1 MFLPLLKLQ
10 LECSVQFSRSVVS
23 DSLRPHGLQHTRPL
37 CPPPTPR
44 VHPNSCPLSWWCH
57 STISS
62 CHPLLLF
69 PSIFPSIKV
78 FPNELALRIRWPKY
92 WASALASVF
101 PMNIIHCSYGDE
113 LQSYSSYRDEFSPWR
128 NLELRMTDL
137 SNSTGY
143 VKWVCTFSVDQATS
157 SPCENSH
164 LKNKRF

>member
-1 MFLPLLKLQ
+1 ML
-10 LECSVQFSRSVVS
+10 
-23 DSLRPHGLQHTRPL
+23 DSLWPHGLQQVRLP
-37 CPPPTPR
+37 CPPLSPR
-44 VHPNSCPLSWWCH
+44 VWASSRSLSLWCH

-69 PSIFPSIKV
+69 PSVFPSITV
-78 FPNELALRIRWPKY
+78 FSDELALHIRWPKY

-128 NLELRMTDL
+128 NLELRMTAL

-143 VKWVCTFSVDQATS
+143 VKWVCTYSVDQATS
-157 SPCENSH
+157 NPCENSH
-164 LKNKRF
+164 LKIKRF